1 MSISMHL
8 IAFGGSDDPPLF
20 RAAILESGT
29 PTTQSYATPDLYQ
42 PAFDN
47 FTALVNCSD
56 AQDVLACLRAV
67 PYDLFFAAGG
77 NISTATSNWQPIIDG
92 NFIPAFPSQLL
103 KQGKY
108 VNVPILS
115 GANTDEGVSFGPGG
129 INTEDELI
137 DALFGMPLLYSVSVT
152 EAYRTML

>member
-8 IAFGGSDDPPLF
+8 IAFGGTDDPPLF

-29 PTTQSYATPDLYQ
+29 PTTQSYETPDLYQ

-47 FTALVNCSD
+47 FTAFVNCSD
-56 AQDVLACLRAV
+56 AEDVLACLRTV

-77 NISTATSNWQPIIDG
+77 NISTAVSSWQPVIDG
-92 NFIPAFPSQLL
+92 NFIPEFPSQLL

-108 VNVPILS
+108 VNVPILN

-137 DALFGMPLLYSVSVT
+137 AALFGTSD
-152 EAYRTML
+152 